1 MFAYKQLQMK
11 CFEIKYLTV
20 VNDLNLHYE
29 LQNPARKTIL
39 LQRFM
44 MEKVFKNYRIKKAK
58 RFRLL
63 KGHILQFIG
72 MHRF

>member
-44 MEKVFKNYRIKKAK
+44 MEKVFKSY
-58 RFRLL
+58 
-63 KGHILQFIG
+63 
-72 MHRF
+72 